1 MILNKFLI
9 SPSVSNDPRGG
20 MSQMK
25 SQSETKEFKE
35 LMNKSIV
42 AGEPAK
48 QKKMPFGP
56 SKEIRDD

>member
-1 MILNKFLI
+1 
-9 SPSVSNDPRGG
+9 
-20 MSQMK
+20 MK

-56 SKEIRDD
+56 SKEIRDDQSSSMIGQFLAQ